1 MVFASNSWEA
11 LGFLWTRTLVMVVT
25 FETDDDHSIKEV
37 WLLEA
42 LKKVKR
48 KQEQASLDP
57 LIKDLIMELLSC
69 LSFSLFN
76 SNSNG
81 LSVFSILVF

>member
-11 LGFLWTRTLVMVVT
+11 LGFLWTLVMVVT